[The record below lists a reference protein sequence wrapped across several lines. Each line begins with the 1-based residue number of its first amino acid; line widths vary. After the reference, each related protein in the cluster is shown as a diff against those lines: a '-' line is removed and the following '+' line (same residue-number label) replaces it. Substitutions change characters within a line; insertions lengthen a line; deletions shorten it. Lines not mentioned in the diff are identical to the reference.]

1 MEEITLVETL
11 INDIA
16 WNNLLICFTG
26 LICLLNFGMSAVFIV
41 ITIIKSRRE
50 ELIISGELVPKEEDE

>member
-26 LICLLNFGMSAVFIV
+26 LICLLNFGMSVIFIV
-41 ITIIKSRRE
+41 IIMIKDKNES
-50 ELIISGELVPKEEDE
+50 KN